1 VQDSKLRSRLKA
13 QLTKFCSD
21 LCEGLSRPLEK
32 FVGQML
38 FGIQAS
44 QDVKLSNIA
53 RSLKEEIPLIKT
65 EDRLSRNLRA
75 VELEAELTRQLAKM
89 ASQRITADTVLC
101 LDLSDIRKEYAK
113 KMEYLA
119 TVHDGSTGEMHPGY
133 WLCDITGAE
142 MKGSEIVPLYQKMYS
157 AEAKEFVSENAE
169 VLAGIDLVR
178 SHTQGRGIWAL
189 DRGGDRKKLLEPLLD
204 RHERFVIRS
213 TGRRFVVDRKNIKR
227 SVAELGARCRLRHS
241 ARIVKIQDGQEK
253 IYDLRY
259 GVERI
264 RLLGRDEPL
273 HLVVVA
279 GFGEE
284 PLLLLTNALEGAR
297 DSQSLWWIAQIYLMR
312 WKIGVSRKGHI
323 VQSVRDR
330 PRLKDSGLVAGEAP
344 WRESKA
350 AEPSD
355 NMLGKEYAQ
364 RIRLQRAVN
373 VEVASLHEFPV
384 AETVDNARKQ
394 QELTETSPI
403 RQFSP
408 AGYQRRHDAKDDV
421 ETGEALDARRRKLAE
436 EMPAITA
443 IGKFRH
449 RHQGDGSG
457 RNTVDGRAAKR
468 ARREGPGPVST
479 PSVKVRQG

>member
-1 VQDSKLRSRLKA
+1 MQDSKLRSRLKA
-13 QLTKFCSD
+13 QLTKFSSE

-53 RSLKEEIPLIKT
+53 RSLKEEIALIKT

-75 VELEAELTRQLAKM
+75 VELEAELTPQLAKM
-89 ASQRITADTVLC
+89 ASQRVTADTVLC
-101 LDLSDIRKEYAK
+101 LDLSDIRKAYAK

-142 MKGSEIVPLYQKMYS
+142 MNGSEIVPLYQKMYS

-178 SHTQGRGIWAL
+178 SHTQGRGIWAV

-204 RHERFVIRS
+204 RGERFVIRS
-213 TGRRFVVDRKNIKR
+213 TGKRFVVDRKNMKR
-227 SVAELGARCRLRHS
+227 SVAELGARCRLRYQ

-253 IYDLRY
+253 IYDLQY

-264 RLLGRDEPL
+264 RLVGRDEPL

-279 GFGEE
+279 GFGQD

-297 DSQSLWWIAQIYLMR
+297 DSQSLWWIAQIYLTR
-312 WKIGVSRKGHI
+312 WKIEETFRFIK
-323 VQSVRDR
+323 QSYNLEDIRVMKYQRM
-330 PRLKDSGLVAGEAP
+330 KNLVVLVT
-344 WRESKA
+344 A
-350 AEPSD
+350 AAYFAATF
-355 NMLGKEYAQ
+355 LGQKMKLRILCEKLLLISQRFFGIPPFRFYALADGIKKLLSQ
-364 RIRLQRAVN
+364 
-373 VEVASLHEFPV
+373 
-384 AETVDNARKQ
+384 
-394 QELTETSPI
+394 TSPGPPEK
-403 RQFSP
+403 SP
-408 AGYQRRHDAKDDV
+408 PSLQLELLLGW
-421 ETGEALDARRRKLAE
+421 
-436 EMPAITA
+436 
-443 IGKFRH
+443 
-449 RHQGDGSG
+449 
-457 RNTVDGRAAKR
+457 
-468 ARREGPGPVST
+468 EGP
-479 PSVKVRQG
+479 KF